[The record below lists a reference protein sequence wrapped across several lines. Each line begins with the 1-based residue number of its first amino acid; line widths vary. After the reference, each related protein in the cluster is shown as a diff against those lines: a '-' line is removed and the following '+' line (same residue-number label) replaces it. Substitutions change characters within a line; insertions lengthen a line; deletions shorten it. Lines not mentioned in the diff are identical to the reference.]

1 MSGPSSASLVTPI
14 ILGDATTAS
23 LPSGVSTSGVGICF
37 SGGGSRAMAAAMGQL
52 QALEQMTSGSNSLLD
67 QVTAMSTV
75 SGGGWIGVPF
85 TYLPATVTDAE
96 FLGTYTPPA
105 SLTETIL
112 GTSGPNWI
120 GGQISSGFSLPDLAT
135 QAIYLHLH
143 SVPSSMLWQT
153 LMGIHLL
160 GPYGLFPG
168 APGNYQPSTLFSEDA
183 ATLQSVVTGPNPALD
198 DVPAYLVA
206 QVSGQNRPYL
216 LSICS
221 MFVTLPDGGPD
232 SSAVRLLAPV
242 QCTPVLTGM
251 LPTPQDAVDA
261 NGQSVGGG
269 AVASFAFN
277 STFDSLSDDDP
288 DDPKATISQSLQ
300 WSLMDIMGTSSAAFA
315 AALESQVRDWARSPE
330 RFAAALRLY
339 KDSAAAKLAT
349 AGHDAG
355 EVAASL
361 EGLAVAAET
370 GGMDAVKGRLGSLAV
385 LTGLVPT
392 YDYWSPASP
401 PTGATASEK
410 FADGGSLDNT
420 GVTSMLLYPEVT
432 SIIAFVNTSTPMSQD
447 KNGTVIVD
455 KEVAALFGFQ
465 GYSDKSLSYELFT
478 SSDTSDLFRMNQ
490 VFASSDF
497 TALRDGLWQSSGGN
511 ESNPPVF
518 TQPLV
523 TVENDWFGIPA
534 GRSVTML
541 WMYLGMAQTWRAE
554 MTERVRL
561 SLDKEMLLHKFPHY
575 STLKTELSPEQVNF
589 LANLTAWTM
598 LQNSEAVTALFT

>member
-1 MSGPSSASLVTPI
+1 MSGSSSASLVTPV
-14 ILGDATTAS
+14 ILGDATTAT
-23 LPSGVSTSGVGICF
+23 LPSSISTSGVGICF
-37 SGGGSRAMAAAMGQL
+37 SGGGSRAMSAAMGQL
-52 QALEQMTSGSNSLLD
+52 QALEMMQSGSTSLLD

-85 TYLPATVTDAE
+85 TYLPSSFTDAQ
-96 FLGTYTPPA
+96 FLGTYTDP
-105 SLTETIL
+105 SKLTETIIEASPA
-112 GTSGPNWI
+112 GWI
-120 GGQISSGFSLPDLAT
+120 GGQISSGFSVPDLAVH
-135 QAIYLHLH
+135 AIYLHAH
-143 SVPSSMLWQT
+143 GVPSHMLWQT
-153 LMGIHLL
+153 LMGLHFLA
-160 GPYGLFPG
+160 PYGLFP
-168 APGNYQPSTLFSEDA
+168 ATAANYGPSTLFSLDA
-183 ATLQSVVTGPNPALD
+183 TTLQTVVTGPNPALA

-216 LSICS
+216 LSVCS
-221 MFVTLPDGGPD
+221 MFVTLPDGGSD
-232 SSAVRLLAPV
+232 NSAVRLLAPV
-242 QCTPVLTGM
+242 QCTPVLTGI
-251 LPTPQDAVDA
+251 LPTPQGAVDG
-261 NGQSVGGG
+261 NNQPVGGG
-269 AVASFAFN
+269 AVTSFAFN
-277 STFDSLSDDDP
+277 STFASLSGST
-288 DDPKATISQSLQ
+288 ATISQSLQ

-315 AALESQVRDWARSPE
+315 AAIESQVKDWARSPE
-330 RFAAALRLY
+330 RFAAALRLH
-339 KDSAAAKLAT
+339 KDSAAAKLAK

-370 GGMDAVKGRLGSLAV
+370 GGVDALKGRLGGLAV

-401 PTGATASEK
+401 PTGATATEK

-420 GVTSMLLYPEVT
+420 GITSMLLYPEVT
-432 SIIAFVNTSTPMSQD
+432 SIIAFVNTSTAMSQD

-465 GYSDKSLSYELFT
+465 GYSDKTSSYAPLS

-490 VFASSDF
+490 VFASTDF
-497 TALRDGLWQSSGGN
+497 TGLLDGLWQSTGGN

-518 TQPLV
+518 TQQLV
-523 TVENDWFGIPA
+523 TVANDWFGIPA

-541 WMYLGMAQTWRAE
+541 WMYLGMAQNWRSE
-554 MTERVRL
+554 ITSERVRL

-575 STLKTELSPEQVNF
+575 STLKTELSPTQVNL

-598 LQNSEAVTALFT
+598 LQNSDAVTALFS

>member
-1 MSGPSSASLVTPI
+1 MSDPSSASLVTPI
-14 ILGDATTAS
+14 ILGDATTAT
-23 LPSGVSTSGVGICF
+23 LPSCISTSGVGICF
-37 SGGGSRAMAAAMGQL
+37 SGGGSRAMSAAMGQL
-52 QALEQMTSGSNSLLD
+52 QALEQMTSGSTSLLD

-75 SGGGWIGVPF
+75 SGGGWIGIPF
-85 TYLPATVTDAE
+85 TYLPATVSDAE
-96 FLGTYTPPA
+96 FLGTYTLPG

-183 ATLQSVVTGPNPALD
+183 ATLQSVVTGPNPTLSA
-198 DVPAYLVA
+198 VPAYLVA

-216 LSICS
+216 LSVCS

-232 SSAVRLLAPV
+232 SSSVRLLAPV

-251 LPTPQDAVDA
+251 LPTPQGAVDT
-261 NGQSVGGG
+261 NNQPVGGG

-277 STFDSLSDDDP
+277 STFESLSGST
-288 DDPKATISQSLQ
+288 ATITQNLQ

-315 AALESQVRDWARSPE
+315 AALESQVKDWARSPE

-339 KDSAAAKLAT
+339 KDSAAAKLAK
-349 AGHDAG
+349 AGHDAA

-432 SIIAFVNTSTPMSQD
+432 SIIAFVNTSTAMSQD

-465 GYSDKSLSYELFT
+465 GYSKKTLSYEPFD

-497 TALRDGLWQSSGGN
+497 AALRDGLWQSSGGN

-518 TQPLV
+518 TQQLV

-541 WMYLGMAQTWRAE
+541 WMYLGMVQTWRAE

-598 LQNSEAVTALFT
+598 LQNSDAVTALFS

>member
-1 MSGPSSASLVTPI
+1 MSGSSSASLVTPVFI
-14 ILGDATTAS
+14 GDATTAT
-23 LPSGVSTSGVGICF
+23 LPSTISTSGVGFCF
-37 SGGGSRAMAAAMGQL
+37 SGGGSRAMSAAMGQL
-52 QALEQMTSGSNSLLD
+52 QALEMIQSGSTSLLD

-75 SGGGWIGVPF
+75 SGGGWIGIPF
-85 TYLPATVTDAE
+85 TYLPSTVSDAD
-96 FLGTYTPPA
+96 FLGTYTAPG

-168 APGNYQPSTLFSEDA
+168 APGNYQPSTLFSEDS
-183 ATLQSVVTGPNPALD
+183 ATLQSVVTGPNPALSN
-198 DVPAYLVA
+198 VPAYLVA

-232 SSAVRLLAPV
+232 SSAARLLAPV

-251 LPTPQDAVDA
+251 LPAPQGAVDT
-261 NGQSVGGG
+261 NNQPVGGG

-277 STFDSLSDDDP
+277 SDFVSLSGST
-288 DDPKATISQSLQ
+288 ATITQSLQ

-315 AALESQVRDWARSPE
+315 AALESQVKDWARSPE

-339 KDSAAAKLAT
+339 KDSAAAKLAK

-465 GYSDKSLSYELFT
+465 GYDDKTLEYPPLS

-490 VFASSDF
+490 VFASDDF
-497 TALRDGLWQSSGGN
+497 TALLDGLWQSTGGN
-511 ESNPPVF
+511 EANPPVF
-518 TQPLV
+518 TQQLT
-523 TVENDWFGIPA
+523 TVANDWFGIPA

-541 WMYLGMAQTWRAE
+541 WMYLGMAQNWRSEIQDGWVKAN
-554 MTERVRL
+554 
-561 SLDKEMLLHKFPHY
+561 LDEEMLLHKFPHY
-575 STLKTELSPEQVNF
+575 STLKTELSPTQVNF

-598 LQNSEAVTALFT
+598 LQNSDAVTALFS

>member
-1 MSGPSSASLVTPI
+1 MSSQPSNSLVTPI
-14 ILGDATTAS
+14 FLGSATTAS
-23 LPSGVSTSGVGICF
+23 LPSSVSTSGVGICF
-37 SGGGSRAMAAAMGQL
+37 SGGGSRAMSAAMGQL
-52 QALEQMTSGSNSLLD
+52 QALEQMTSGSTSLLD

-75 SGGGWIGVPF
+75 SGGGWIGIPF
-85 TYLPATVTDAE
+85 TYLPSSFTDTQ
-96 FLGTYTPPA
+96 FLGTYTPPG
-105 SLTETIL
+105 SLTEDIL
-112 GTSGPNWI
+112 GTSGSGWI

-135 QAIYLHLH
+135 QAIYLDLH
-143 SVPSSMLWQT
+143 GVPASMLWQT

-168 APGNYQPSTLFSEDA
+168 APGNYLPSTLFSQDA
-183 ATLQSVVTGPNPALD
+183 ATLQSVVTGPNPALS

-221 MFVTLPDGGPD
+221 MFVTLPDGGPNN
-232 SSAVRLLAPV
+232 SAVRLLAPV

-251 LPTPQDAVDA
+251 LPTPQGAVDA
-261 NGQSVGGG
+261 NGQPVGGG

-277 STFDSLSDDDP
+277 STFDSLSGST
-288 DDPKATISQSLQ
+288 ATITQSRQ
-300 WSLMDIMGTSSAAFA
+300 WSLMDILGSSSAAFA
-315 AALESQVRDWARSPE
+315 AALESQVKDWARSPE

-339 KDSAAAKLAT
+339 KDSAAAKLAS

-401 PTGATASEK
+401 PSGATASEK

-432 SIIAFVNTSTPMSQD
+432 SIIACVNTSTPMSQD

-465 GYSDKSLSYELFT
+465 GYDDKTLSYPPLS

-490 VFASSDF
+490 VFDSSDF
-497 TALRDGLWQSSGGN
+497 TALLNGLWQSTGGN

-534 GRSVTML
+534 GRSVTVL
-541 WMYLGMAQTWRAE
+541 WMYLGMAQSWRREIASE
-554 MTERVRL
+554 LVRL

-598 LQNSEAVTALFT
+598 LQNSDAVMALFS

>member
-14 ILGDATTAS
+14 FLGDATTAT

-52 QALEQMTSGSNSLLD
+52 QALEQMSSGSTSLLD

-75 SGGGWIGVPF
+75 SGGGWIGIPF
-85 TYLPATVTDAE
+85 TYLPATVSDAD
-96 FLGTYTPPA
+96 FLGTYTAPG

-135 QAIYLHLH
+135 QAVYLHLK

-168 APGNYQPSTLFSEDA
+168 GPGNYQPSTLFSEDS
-183 ATLQSVVTGPNPALD
+183 ATLQSVVTGPNPTLSS
-198 DVPAYLVA
+198 VPAYLVA

-216 LSICS
+216 LSVCS
-221 MFVTLPDGGPD
+221 MFVTLPNGGPD

-251 LPTPQDAVDA
+251 LAAPQGAVDT
-261 NGQSVGGG
+261 NNQPVGGG

-277 STFDSLSDDDP
+277 SDFVSLSGST
-288 DDPKATISQSLQ
+288 ATITQSLQ

-315 AALESQVRDWARSPE
+315 AALESQVKDWARSPE

-339 KDSAAAKLAT
+339 KDSAAAKLAK

-432 SIIAFVNTSTPMSQD
+432 SIIAFVNTSTAMSQD

-465 GYSDKSLSYELFT
+465 GYDDKTLSYPAFS

-490 VFASSDF
+490 VFASDDF
-497 TALRDGLWQSSGGN
+497 AALRDGL
-511 ESNPPVF
+511 
-518 TQPLV
+518 
-523 TVENDWFGIPA
+523 
-534 GRSVTML
+534 GR
-541 WMYLGMAQTWRAE
+541 YE
-554 MTERVRL
+554 
-561 SLDKEMLLHKFPHY
+561 
-575 STLKTELSPEQVNF
+575 
-589 LANLTAWTM
+589 
-598 LQNSEAVTALFT
+598 

>member
-1 MSGPSSASLVTPI
+1 MSSQPSASFVTPI
-14 ILGDATTAS
+14 ILGDATTAT
-23 LPSGVSTSGVGICF
+23 LPSNISTSGVGICF
-37 SGGGSRAMAAAMGQL
+37 SGGGSRAMSAAMGQL
-52 QALEQMTSGSNSLLD
+52 QALEQMTSGSTSLLD

-75 SGGGWIGVPF
+75 SGGGWIGIPF
-85 TYLPATVTDAE
+85 TYLPSSFTDDQ
-96 FLGTYTPPA
+96 FLGTYTAPG
-105 SLTETIL
+105 SLTEDIL
-112 GTSGPNWI
+112 GASGAGWI

-135 QAIYLHLH
+135 QAIYLDLH
-143 SVPSSMLWQT
+143 GVPSSMLWQT
-153 LMGIHLL
+153 LMGLHLL

-168 APGNYQPSTLFSEDA
+168 APGNYLPSTLFSQDA
-183 ATLQSVVTGPNPALD
+183 TTLQSVVTGPNPALS

-221 MFVTLPDGGPD
+221 MFVTLPDGGPNN
-232 SSAVRLLAPV
+232 SAVRLLAPV
-242 QCTPVLTGM
+242 QCTQVLTGM
-251 LPTPQDAVDA
+251 LPTPQGAVDA
-261 NGQSVGGG
+261 NGQPVGGG

-277 STFDSLSDDDP
+277 SAFASLSGST
-288 DDPKATISQSLQ
+288 ATITQSRQ
-300 WSLMDIMGTSSAAFA
+300 WSLMDILGSSSAAFA
-315 AALESQVRDWARSPE
+315 AALESQVKDWARSPE

-339 KDSAAAKLAT
+339 KGPAAAKLAK

-465 GYSDKSLSYELFT
+465 GYDDKTLSYPPLS

-490 VFASSDF
+490 VFDSSDF
-497 TALRDGLWQSSGGN
+497 TALLNGLWQSTGGN
-511 ESNPPVF
+511 EANPPVF
-518 TQPLV
+518 TQKLV
-523 TVENDWFGIPA
+523 TVGNDWFGIPA

-541 WMYLGMAQTWRAE
+541 WMYLGMAQNWRAE

-598 LQNSEAVTALFT
+598 LQNSDAVTALFS